1 MGRKRGFDETTVLDV
16 VRDRFWTTGFDGTS
30 TYDLMDATGLGKGS
44 IYKAFGNK
52 NALYVRV
59 FSDYCQG
66 IVAQAR
72 EELREG
78 PDSVLTSPM
87 ARLERYVVSLADAFA
102 TESPRR
108 GCFLTKGTADRA
120 GEDDMV
126 AGTARRAFEDLAGA
140 LASAIRDAQ
149 DAGEVAEHADAT
161 ALGYLLLSVIR
172 GIDNM
177 AQAGVDATTLRQTA
191 RQVLDLIPRA
201 DAPYVRR

>member
-1 MGRKRGFDETTVLDV
+1 MGRNRGFDETTVLDV
-16 VRDRFWTTGFDGTS
+16 VRDRFWTTGFVGTS
-30 TYDLMDATGLGKGS
+30 TYDLMEATGLGKGS

-52 NALYVRV
+52 HDLYVRV

-66 IVAQAR
+66 LVAQAR

-78 PDSVLTSPM
+78 PHAVLTSPM

-108 GCFLTKGTADRA
+108 GCFLTKVTADRA

-149 DAGEVAEHADAT
+149 DAGEVAEHVDAT
-161 ALGYLLLSVIR
+161 ALGYLLLSVVR
-172 GIDNM
+172 GIDCM
-177 AQAGVDATTLRQTA
+177 AKAGVDGTTLQQTA
-191 RQVLDLIPRA
+191 RSALDLIPRA